1 MYTTYRK
8 SGKNEHNTKSP
19 LRFLVAGGMLN
30 RVKSHRPIF
39 QITVIITVI
48 VQKLIQQNKQ
58 QST

>member
-1 MYTTYRK
+1 MYSK

-19 LRFLVAGGMLN
+19 QRFLVAGRMLK